1 VTTMA
6 MLEIDDLRAGYDGI
20 EVLHGV
26 DLTVE
31 EGEIVALV
39 GSNGAGKTTTTR
51 TIAGIVEP
59 MDGSIRYRGDEI
71 GGEDPHEIV
80 ERGIVQVPEDRDLF
94 TGLSVRENLL
104 LGAQTDDAKVDRAS
118 AIEEAFDLF
127 PRLEERADQRAGT
140 MSGGEQQMLTLAR
153 ALMGAPDLLVL
164 DEPSTGLAPQLVADM
179 FGTIAEIHDSGL
191 TVLVIEQNV
200 QQTLELADRGYVM
213 ENGRITLDGTGD
225 ELLDDEGVVKAYLG
239 V

>member
-1 VTTMA
+1 
-6 MLEIDDLRAGYDGI
+6 MLEIDDLYAGYDGI

-26 DLTVE
+26 DLHVD

-51 TIAGIVEP
+51 AISGIVEP
-59 MDGSIRYRGDEI
+59 MDGSIRYRGEEI
-71 GGEDPHEIV
+71 GGEAPNGIV

-94 TGLSVRENLL
+94 TSLSVRENLL
-104 LGAQTDDAKVDRAS
+104 LGAQTDTAKESR
-118 AIEEAFDLF
+118 EETVAAMFERF
-127 PRLEERADQRAGT
+127 PRLEERADQHAGT

-153 ALMGAPDLLVL
+153 ALMGAPELLVL
-164 DEPSTGLAPQLVADM
+164 DEPSIGLAPRLVEEM
-179 FGTIAEIHDSGL
+179 FATIADVHDSGL

-200 QQTLELADRGYVM
+200 KQTLDLADRGYVM
-213 ENGRITLDGTGD
+213 ESGRITFEGTGD
-225 ELLDDEGVVKAYLG
+225 ELLDDDRIVEAYLG

>member
-1 VTTMA
+1 MR

-26 DLTVE
+26 DLAVE
-31 EGEIVALV
+31 EGEIVALI

-51 TIAGIVEP
+51 TISGIVEP
-59 MDGSIRYRGDEI
+59 LGGSIEYRGDEI

-94 TGLSVRENLL
+94 TGLSVRENLR
-104 LGAQTDDAKVDRAS
+104 LGAQTDEAKANRET
-118 AIEEAFDLF
+118 AIEEMFDLF
-127 PRLEERADQRAGT
+127 SRLEERADQRVGT

-164 DEPSTGLAPQLVADM
+164 DEPSTGLAPQLVEDM
-179 FGTIAEIHDSGL
+179 FATIAEIHDSGL
-191 TVLVIEQNV
+191 TILIIEQNV
-200 QQTLELADRGYVM
+200 RQTLELADRGYVM
-213 ENGRITLDGTGD
+213 ENGRITLAGTGD
-225 ELLDDEGVVKAYLG
+225 ELLDDDGVVEAYLG